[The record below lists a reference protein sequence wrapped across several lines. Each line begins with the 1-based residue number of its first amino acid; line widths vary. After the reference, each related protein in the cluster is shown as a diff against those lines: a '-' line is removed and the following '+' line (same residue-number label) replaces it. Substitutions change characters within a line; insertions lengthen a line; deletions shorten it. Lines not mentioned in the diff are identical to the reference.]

1 MYHTL
6 RQQLLEQIIAIIE
19 RARPLLEAIR
29 RKDRELASQL
39 GRALNSIALNVAEG
53 FGSQAG
59 NARLRFQCAHGSLYE
74 AQAAPQLAAA
84 WGHIDG
90 QRSARV
96 VQALDALGARLFGL
110 SRR

>member
-1 MYHTL
+1 MHHTL

-19 RARPLLEAIR
+19 HVRPLLEAIR
-29 RKDRELASQL
+29 RKDRDLASQL
-39 GRALNSIALNVAEG
+39 QRALNSIGLNVAEG

-74 AQAAPQLAAA
+74 AQAALRLAAA
-84 WGHIDG
+84 WGHVDG
-90 QRSARV
+90 QNCAAA
-96 VQALDALGARLFGL
+96 VQALDTLGARLFGL